1 MIVVCLRTARDR
13 RLLADGPSC
22 ADGPWSSACGWPVV
36 VVCLRMAQGLA
47 VPFGR
52 RRKMGEI
59 RVDRG
64 WPGVDR
70 LVGHISPGRAVE
82 L

>member
-1 MIVVCLRTARDR
+1 MVVVCLRMT
-13 RLLADGPSC
+13 L
-22 ADGPWSSACGWPVV
+22 VV

-47 VPFGR
+47 VPFGFCR
-52 RRKMGEI
+52 EMGEI

-64 WPGVDR
+64 WPGVGR
-70 LVGHISPGRAVE
+70 LFGHFSPGRAVE